1 MKIALLLSTIL
12 LTGCHTIPVQR
23 EFPNAPAE
31 LMAPIK
37 ELKQTPV
44 NSSPSQIFDIVIENY
59 STYHEIANRFE
70 NWQKWYV
77 EQKSIYEKNK
87 NGS

>member
-59 STYHEIANRFE
+59 SIYHETANRLE

>member
-1 MKIALLLSTIL
+1 MKTALILSVLL
-12 LTGCHTIPVQR
+12 LTGCHTLPVR
-23 EFPNAPAE
+23 YEFPNAPAE
-31 LMAPIK
+31 LLEPIK

-44 NSSPSQIFDIVIENY
+44 NSSPSEIFDIVIENY
-59 STYHEIANRFE
+59 STYHEMANRLQS
-70 NWQKWYV
+70 WQKWYV